1 METNEKSSSLNKKN
15 LLKKIGLGL
24 LIMLLIVFYVLSFQ
38 FLNS

>member
-15 LLKKIGLGL
+15 HLKKIGLGL